1 MYNKINSVHKYNNVY
16 VRGEGLCKM
25 SIVDRKKQEREVLK
39 NKILDAASNII
50 TSEGFEKLSIR
61 KIADAIE
68 YSPAIIYNYFKDKAE
83 IVSYIIS
90 DNSCKIIHILKKIQ
104 FDEQNPDNTL
114 REGLNE
120 YIKFVLENP
129 ELYRAVIMSNTVIMN
144 EKISMMHKGV
154 AEEKQTMNYIKKI
167 IVLGVEK
174 EIFEQGDGE
183 LLAQIIWAST
193 FGLLSR
199 IIIEKQLSEEQK
211 ARLVQAHIDFMIK
224 GLKK

>member
-1 MYNKINSVHKYNNVY
+1 MII
-16 VRGEGLCKM
+16 RGEGLCKM
-25 SIVDRKKQEREVLK
+25 SIIDRKKQEREVLK

-90 DNSCKIIHILKKIQ
+90 DNSSKIIHILKKIQ
-104 FDEQNPDNTL
+104 FDEQNPDKTL

-167 IVLGVEK
+167 IVLGVER

-193 FGLLSR
+193 YGLLAR

>member
-1 MYNKINSVHKYNNVY
+1 MNSVHKNNNVY
-16 VRGEGLCKM
+16 TSGGLYKM
-25 SIVDRKKQEREVLK
+25 SITDRKEQERKVLK

-50 TSEGFEKLSIR
+50 ISEGFEKLSIR
-61 KIADAIE
+61 KIADVIE
-68 YSPAIIYNYFKDKAE
+68 YSPAVIYNYFKDKAE
-83 IVSYIIS
+83 IVSYVIS
-90 DNSCKIIHILKKIQ
+90 ENSSKIFNILKNIQ

-114 REGLNE
+114 REGLKE

-129 ELYRAVIMSNTVIMN
+129 EHYRAFIMSDTVIMN
-144 EKISMMHKGV
+144 EKTGMMHKGV
-154 AEEKQTMNYIKKI
+154 AEEKQTMKYIKKI

-174 EIFEQGDGE
+174 EIFEQGDEE

-193 FGLLSR
+193 YGLLSR